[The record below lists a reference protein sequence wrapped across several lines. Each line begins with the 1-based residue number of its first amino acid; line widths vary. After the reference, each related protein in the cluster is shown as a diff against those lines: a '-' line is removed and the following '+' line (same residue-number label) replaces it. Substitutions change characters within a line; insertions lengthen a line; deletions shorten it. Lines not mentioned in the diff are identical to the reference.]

1 MQLIKKNLRKLLLG
15 LLALTMLVVGL
26 AACTSDGQSHDSA
39 ANDSKIQQSN
49 ADALQAKR
57 PAHSMKD
64 SGTRK
69 HINDWI
75 DTWGSDPDKPAYVY
89 LVNTEGKVLGFYVM
103 KGLPVSYCTAL
114 TPTYTFRDP
123 GGAGDYPNVAVPAP
137 SIDGA
142 YYSGGD
148 CNRYYGFDQTTGA
161 YMEFTVGQSMN
172 MLLYDKPLPNNP
184 NTISGNLAPTK

>member
-1 MQLIKKNLRKLLLG
+1 MQRILKLIAATIAALALILG
-15 LLALTMLVVGL
+15 LAS
-26 AACTSDGQSHDSA
+26 CTSSGGDSGGA
-39 ANDSKIQQSN
+39 TADSKIQQTN
-49 ADALQAKR
+49 ADALQKLR
-57 PAHSMKD
+57 PAHTMKD

-123 GGAGDYPNVAVPAP
+123 GGSGDYPNIAVPAP

-148 CNRYYGFDQTTGA
+148 CNRYYGFDENTGA

-184 NTISGNLAPTK
+184 NTVTGNLAPTG